1 MTITTVKRQI
11 LLLAVVLVTACS
23 SQQQPQWLDQPEA
36 RYSPQ
41 LYLTAQ
47 GEADDRSVAADRARA
62 NLAKIFRV
70 AINEK
75 STDSSSSTI
84 AVTPDAHMASVS
96 SEQKVTRDISSEVRE
111 VVQGAKVTE
120 YWQDAS
126 GRYHALA
133 ILEKNAAAK
142 RFRDQIGELDR
153 HTESLLSYASTEANN
168 PVSALSALTEAE
180 QSQQQRDAANVS
192 LSVVSPNVI
201 PAKESAASIA
211 SIIRN
216 ALSSLPLSVT
226 ADDPGLKEDIE
237 RAANSLGIKTRAT
250 ARYRL
255 TGRLDLGPATQ
266 QQGWYWLRGSCE
278 LILKDNDMVIAKQR
292 WPVKVGALEENV
304 AQQRSRDLMNQE
316 LPKQLFELLTST
328 PVKI

>member
-168 PVSALSALTEAE
+168 PVSALS
-180 QSQQQRDAANVS
+180 DAANVS